1 VLRQGAN
8 NYIEWT
14 GDPYTAQI
22 RFEAVYTAENVSF
35 APLAS
40 SLSLS
45 NYDNF
50 RSDVY
55 VIATFTGELFR
66 PTFTFQLE
74 FPENSAARSDPSLAF
89 GVQQIEKNTNEIN
102 KQVTYLIVTNSF
114 APSESN
120 LNGYNPLNEF
130 AYSTISGLFFG
141 EINKRLNQL
150 LSKLLQNNDLTFN
163 FTGSL
168 YNSNLVNTSDGFNIN
183 QGNFNFSFGKSYLNE
198 RIQINFGGALD
209 VPLQEN
215 KALQQNLQILP
226 DVNISL
232 LVNESGSVR
241 ATLFYTR
248 NNEFQLDPAQTA
260 KPGQRA
266 GAKLSY
272 RKEFNSLS
280 EILFGRKKGKRKQ
293 GLPVTDSTG
302 VSVKSGGK

>member
-1 VLRQGAN
+1 
-8 NYIEWT
+8 
-14 GDPYTAQI
+14 
-22 RFEAVYTAENVSF
+22 
-35 APLAS
+35 
-40 SLSLS
+40 
-45 NYDNF
+45 
-50 RSDVY
+50 
-55 VIATFTGELFR
+55 LFR
-66 PTFTFQLE
+66 PTFSFQLD

-114 APSESN
+114 APSETN
-120 LNGYNPLNEF
+120 LTGYNPLNEF

-150 LSKLLQNNDLTFN
+150 LSKLLQNNELTFN

-168 YNSNLVNTSDGFNIN
+168 YNRNLIEQNSKGFKIN

-198 RIQINFGGALD
+198 RVQINFGGTFD
-209 VPLQEN
+209 VPLESD
-215 KALQQNLQILP
+215 LEQNLRILP
-226 DVNISL
+226 DVSVSL
-232 LVNESGSVR
+232 LVNKAGSVR

-248 NNEFQLDPAQTA
+248 NTDLLIDPTQSG

-280 EILFGRKKGKRKQ
+280 EILFGRKKGKIKTAV
-293 GLPVTDSTG
+293 PVKDSTG
-302 VSVKSGGK
+302 VSAAIGN

>member
-1 VLRQGAN
+1 
-8 NYIEWT
+8 
-14 GDPYTAQI
+14 
-22 RFEAVYTAENVSF
+22 
-35 APLAS
+35 LAS
-40 SLSLS
+40 SLSLQS
-45 NYDNF
+45 NYSNY

-66 PTFTFQLE
+66 PTFTFRLD

-114 APSESN
+114 APSETN
-120 LNGYNPLNEF
+120 LAGYNPLNEF

-150 LSKLLQNNDLTFN
+150 LSKLLQNNELTFN

-168 YNSNLVNTSDGFNIN
+168 YNSNLYNQNSKGFNIN

-209 VPLQEN
+209 VPLE
-215 KALQQNLQILP
+215 AELQQNLRILP

-232 LVNESGSVR
+232 LVNKSGSVR

-248 NNEFQLDPAQTA
+248 NNEFLIDPTQNAR
-260 KPGQRA
+260 PGQRA

-280 EILFGRKKGKRKQ
+280 KILFGRKKGARKNISV
-293 GLPVTDSTG
+293 PVKDSSG
-302 VSVKSGGK
+302 VSASSGGK